1 MIQQFLSAN
10 DLNSHLTQLRSEGM
24 SVGFVPTMGALHHG
38 HMTLIDR
45 AMNENDIVVCS
56 IFVNPKQFNN
66 PEDLAKYPRTIDEDL
81 ALLDQHN
88 CHIAFI
94 PTVEEIY
101 PEEVTKQYAFG
112 PLAELMEGTHR
123 PGHFN
128 GMAIVVKRLFDIT
141 VPTRAYFGDKDYQ
154 QLVIVEKLV
163 EMEQMDVEV
172 IGCPISREPNGL
184 AMSSR
189 NKRLTLA
196 QKEEAAAIH
205 AELSSLANH
214 FVPSKSV
221 MNDRITAAI
230 KRLNGL
236 PEFEVEYLLLVDRN
250 TLQEYAGEEII
261 GQPHLFAG
269 VRVANVRLIDNLP
282 INA

>member
-1 MIQQFLSAN
+1 MLQQFTSAN
-10 DLNSHLTQLRSEGM
+10 DLHDRLANLKRDGAT
-24 SVGFVPTMGALHHG
+24 VGFVPTMGALHQG
-38 HMTLIDR
+38 HMTLIDK
-45 AMNENDIVVCS
+45 AMRENDVVVCS

-81 ALLDQHN
+81 KLLDEHN
-88 CHIAFI
+88 CHMVFI

-101 PEEVTKQYAFG
+101 PEEVTTQYEFG

-141 VPTRAYFGDKDYQ
+141 IPTKAYFGDKDYQ

-163 EMEQMDVEV
+163 EMEQMEIDI

-189 NKRLTLA
+189 NKRLTA
-196 QKEEAAAIH
+196 DQKEKAAAIY
-205 AELSSLANH
+205 AELLDLSNQ
-214 FVPSKSV
+214 FVSSKSI
-221 MNDRITAAI
+221 MDNRIAAAI
-230 KRLNGL
+230 NRLNQL
-236 PEFEVEYLLLVDRN
+236 PDFEVEYLLLVDRN
-250 TLQEYAGEEII
+250 TLQEFADEDIN

-269 VRVANVRLIDNLP
+269 VKVAGVRLIDNLP
-282 INA
+282 INV